1 MPAKF
6 TYSPSRKAFEK
17 QIKTIEDQGK
27 KQVDALKE
35 KQVKATEDKSVDKN
49 NQSTSAKIFND
60 LIEKTKNIMNELH
73 DDIDLYKLHF
83 KYEVPTK
90 DINLN
95 QYCDSKELF
104 NGTKIL
110 SIKFDN
116 GVKKQ
121 RVVK

>member
-1 MPAKF
+1 M
-6 TYSPSRKAFEK
+6 
-17 QIKTIEDQGK
+17 
-27 KQVDALKE
+27 
-35 KQVKATEDKSVDKN
+35 DKN

-60 LIEKTKNIMNELH
+60 LIEKTKNIMKELH

-95 QYCDSKELF
+95 QYYDSKELF

-116 GVKKQ
+116 AVKKQ